1 MGPEEPIF
9 MSDLERR
16 PRQQRRAD
24 SKPRRA
30 APGAAGSVLA
40 SRWVVMAV
48 GGLLLVGVAAL
59 VATQGLGSV
68 ETVAAGA
75 KSSPELRQDT
85 SAPFR
90 EAQFQPTAPTP
101 QRPTAQAQQRPA
113 APATPATPPR
123 RETTQ
128 YDSWVVTCNEA
139 SVSGA
144 PKRSCIASLRVVAQ
158 NRGVM
163 LNWEIGSD
171 PEGRWITAIHVPS
184 GLAMKDGDKVI
195 GSPPIL
201 IPDGVELKFGNG
213 AARRLSFVSCGP
225 QQCMAQAAIDDAFV
239 KEAVANANAKANIV
253 VHTAGGVVPF
263 DLPIKGIDKAITA
276 TRK

>member
-1 MGPEEPIF
+1 

-16 PRQQRRAD
+16 PRQRDRAD
-24 SKPRRA
+24 SNRRRA
-30 APGAAGSVLA
+30 KPGSGGSMWA
-40 SRWVVMAV
+40 SRSVVMAV
-48 GGLLLVGVAAL
+48 GGVLLIGVAAL
-59 VATQGLGSV
+59 VATQGLGGI
-68 ETVAAGA
+68 ETVATGV
-75 KSSPELRQDT
+75 KSGPELPPDASTPLRD
-85 SAPFR
+85 
-90 EAQFQPTAPTP
+90 AQLQPTAPTP

-139 SVSGA
+139 TVSGA
-144 PKRSCIASLRVVAQ
+144 PKRSCIASLRVVTQ

-163 LNWEIGSD
+163 LNWEIGPD
-171 PEGRWITAIHVPS
+171 PEGRWVTAIHVPS